1 MKSNLIIDIFDIFGV
16 GFSFSINYK
25 KRISSIFGDVLTL
38 LIIVIT
44 IILFFSLGED
54 FLKSKNPLTSTS
66 LFQRNEFSLVNLTED
81 YSTIVISF
89 TRKIQQLGLPPS
101 VNINGEFLYYGFN
114 HYNITFKESTNSTN
128 TNGKGYKNLTCSK
141 EFLAK
146 YNFNEGN
153 YYCLNINE
161 QPELLGDENLKTR
174 IIDHFYI
181 SICEDNCPYSVCSDY
196 DLCSSFEKLDEF
208 FLKYQSDSIFKIYYP
223 THFYD
228 PNNHDNP
235 SQIIYKETSFP
246 FDHNLQR
253 FDFLYF
259 RETIVEDDSGWL
271 FSNKKNTSYWTVE
284 ELDNYVKYRTNDILK
299 TTEISSSIY
308 SLKILQS
315 KNVVYHSRRYMK
327 LTELITYIFC
337 YIRIIMSIVSFA
349 FSILINPIIHQF
361 ELINLFFGKCSSQ
374 KTIDTDFVR
383 NINFTTSKPTLLQNS
398 TLKKINKKIN
408 ESQNSQNLNLNQVSI
423 QKNALETS
431 GLALNGTIH
440 DKKSSVIKKKK
451 ISKKDYLCYKINNV
465 FKSKSS
471 SKYKEFLLIDD
482 LLSYNYDLMRYT
494 EMIYDI
500 QIIKQCIFPK
510 ECLVIANNHKK
521 YNINNVD
528 ESEKLFG
535 FKHYSYNY
543 KNDINE
549 SITLLKANYP
559 NMVKDHNYFISLIQE

>member
-1 MKSNLIIDIFDIFGV
+1 MHYPYLHIYPEPLSIQKRTPQQSKLSSHGYPKGMQLVSNSSFLLTSSIKDKNRNTKQKQKRCIFNIKKTNQFIFFINYDIMIHNMKSNLIIDILDIFGV

-54 FLKSKNPLTSTS
+54 FLKSKNPSTSTS

-89 TRKIQQLGLPPS
+89 TRKIQQLCLPPS

-228 PNNHDNP
+228 PNNQTILRKSFIKKHLFLLT
-235 SQIIYKETSFP
+235 IIYR
-246 FDHNLQR
+246 D
-253 FDFLYF
+253 
-259 RETIVEDDSGWL
+259 
-271 FSNKKNTSYWTVE
+271 
-284 ELDNYVKYRTNDILK
+284 
-299 TTEISSSIY
+299 
-308 SLKILQS
+308 
-315 KNVVYHSRRYMK
+315 
-327 LTELITYIFC
+327 LIFY
-337 YIRIIMSIVSFA
+337 
-349 FSILINPIIHQF
+349 
-361 ELINLFFGKCSSQ
+361 
-374 KTIDTDFVR
+374 
-383 NINFTTSKPTLLQNS
+383 TL
-398 TLKKINKKIN
+398 
-408 ESQNSQNLNLNQVSI
+408 
-423 QKNALETS
+423 
-431 GLALNGTIH
+431 
-440 DKKSSVIKKKK
+440 
-451 ISKKDYLCYKINNV
+451 
-465 FKSKSS
+465 
-471 SKYKEFLLIDD
+471 
-482 LLSYNYDLMRYT
+482 
-494 EMIYDI
+494 
-500 QIIKQCIFPK
+500 
-510 ECLVIANNHKK
+510 
-521 YNINNVD
+521 
-528 ESEKLFG
+528 EKL
-535 FKHYSYNY
+535 
-543 KNDINE
+543 
-549 SITLLKANYP
+549 
-559 NMVKDHNYFISLIQE
+559 